1 MGKRISRTMEPVVS
15 LLLAFLAGALVI
27 LLIGENPISTFKIL
41 LTGAFGSAVNIS
53 NTLLK
58 TTTLTLTGLSYA
70 FAYRCGL
77 VNIGAEGQMYVGAL
91 CATLVVMFMPGPGV
105 LVVILALIAGFLGGA
120 IFGLLAGFLKVR
132 FGANEVITTVML
144 NYVAMYLVQWA
155 VCGPIQD
162 PNSKAAQT
170 AMFDTKYWLAT
181 LPNSTLHVGVVLVV
195 LSLVFFGIFLWKT
208 APGFGMQIVGQ
219 NKNAA
224 AYAGIN
230 VKNNTLMAM
239 FMAGG
244 FAGLAGAIEV
254 LGVQHRLLKGM
265 ASNYGFD
272 GMAVALLG
280 GCSPVGMLLS
290 GVLLG
295 AMKSGGNTIQM
306 FSGVPSSVVDLIRAL
321 VIVFVLVNV
330 LARVVLG
337 RERERRKRQGC

>member
-1 MGKRISRTMEPVVS
+1 MEPVVS

-224 AYAGIN
+224 AYAGID

-306 FSGVPSSVVDLIRAL
+306 FSGVPSSVVDLVRAL

-330 LARVVLG
+330 LARVVFAA
-337 RERERRKRQGC
+337 RRRKEKKGGVLSNV